1 MTQLSKRK
9 TSQSQAVPEPSRK
22 PTTSY
27 DKFFQHLNNNKLIL
41 LIALPGIALIFL
53 LRYLPMFGIVVAF
66 EDFQAATGFF
76 SPWVGLRNFRLLF
89 GSPVIWRLVRNTLL
103 LNTIFIVVETL
114 FSVGVAL
121 ALNEVGRPW
130 FRKLAQSI
138 MFLPF
143 FMSWTVVAMIV
154 YGFFDYESG
163 MINTVVKSLG
173 IERLSFY
180 SKPEWWPAILT
191 ILRVWKGTG
200 SGCILY
206 LAVLVGID
214 PQLYEAAQIDG
225 ASRWARIRRISLPLL
240 TPTIVLVTLLAIG
253 RIFYGDFGM
262 IYAIVG
268 NSASLYPTTDVI
280 DTYIIRALQNTTN
293 FGMSTAVG
301 LSQSVLGFIC
311 VFGSNWIVKKWS
323 EARGEDYSLF

>member
-1 MTQLSKRK
+1 MTKRGSKRSLAATHKRDPARK
-9 TSQSQAVPEPSRK
+9 TSRLQ
-22 PTTSY
+22 
-27 DKFFQHLNNNKLIL
+27 KFLGNLNRNRLLL
-41 LIALPGIALIFL
+41 LIALPAIVLIFA
-53 LRYLPMFGIVVAF
+53 LRYVPMFGIVIAF
-66 EDFQAATGFF
+66 EDFQASTGFF

-89 GSPVIWRLVRNTLL
+89 ESPILGRLVRNTLL
-103 LNTIFIVVETL
+103 LNAVFIAVTT
-114 FSVGVAL
+114 FFAVGMAL
-121 ALNEVGRPW
+121 VLNEIGRPF
-130 FRKLAQSI
+130 FRKVAQSI

-163 MINTVVKSLG
+163 MINVILRDLG
-173 IERLSFY
+173 MERMTFY
-180 SKPEWWPAILT
+180 DKPNWWPLILT
-191 ILRVWKGTG
+191 VLRVWKGTG
-200 SGCILY
+200 SGCVLY

-225 ASRWARIRRISLPLL
+225 ASRLARIRHISLPLL
-240 TPTIVLVTLLAIG
+240 TPTIILVTLLAIG

-268 NSASLYPTTDVI
+268 DSASLYPTTDVI
-280 DTYIIRALQNTTN
+280 DTYIIRALQGTVN

-323 EARGEDYSLF
+323 ERRGEDYSLF

>member
-1 MTQLSKRK
+1 
-9 TSQSQAVPEPSRK
+9 
-22 PTTSY
+22 
-27 DKFFQHLNNNKLIL
+27 
-41 LIALPGIALIFL
+41 
-53 LRYLPMFGIVVAF
+53 
-66 EDFQAATGFF
+66 
-76 SPWVGLRNFRLLF
+76 
-89 GSPVIWRLVRNTLL
+89 
-103 LNTIFIVVETL
+103 
-114 FSVGVAL
+114 
-121 ALNEVGRPW
+121 
-130 FRKLAQSI
+130 

-143 FMSWTVVAMIV
+143 FMSWTVVAMLV
-154 YGFFDYESG
+154 YGFFDYEAG
-163 MINTVVKSLG
+163 MINTILKDLG
-173 IERLSFY
+173 IERVSFY
-180 SKPEWWPAILT
+180 SKPEWWPVILT
-191 ILRVWKGTG
+191 TLRIWKGTG

-240 TPTIVLVTLLAIG
+240 APTIILVTLLAIG

-280 DTYIIRALQNTTN
+280 DTYIIRALQSTTN

-311 VFGSNWIVKKWS
+311 VFGSNWVVKRWS